1 MATAKI
7 TLVGLSKYNPG
18 LFSKLNLPDGIEKDL
33 FIDTLILKGG
43 EFEVLYGD
51 PVFMEYSIG
60 VWGRKWYRT
69 FAEWLRG
76 TQATWN
82 PIHNYDRFEEAA
94 DQNFRG
100 YGSKVTA
107 NYNHDRT
114 ADLKDEQSFDDYK
127 ETRTYNDVKDE
138 QTYDNY
144 KETDTYNNVKDEQS
158 FTNYKEKTTY
168 NNVKDEHTQTVNATN
183 QHDVSAF
190 DSGTLQTAY
199 KDTANAGTTSDT
211 RSGNEELEKM
221 GKAQNERTGNETH
234 EIAGSAANTKSGNE
248 TYEKD
253 GLDAVTHTG
262 TDKINVS
269 GTLSE
274 TVGGESSATNHGAH
288 IYGNIGVTQA
298 SDMLSSFYDIS
309 TWSLYDHIADVFI
322 RELLIPV
329 YD

>member
-7 TLVGLSKYNPG
+7 TLIGMNDYDND
-18 LFSKLNLPDGIEKDL
+18 LFHNLIFPDGIDKDL
-33 FIDTLILKGG
+33 FIDTLILKAG
-43 EFEVLYGD
+43 EFEVLYPNPD
-51 PVFMEYSIG
+51 FMKRAIG
-60 VWGRKWYRT
+60 VWSNKWYRT

-82 PIHNYDRFEEAA
+82 PIHNYDRFEEST
-94 DQNFRG
+94 DKNFKG

-138 QTYDNY
+138 QTYEDY

-183 QHDVSAF
+183 QHDVSAY
-190 DSGTLQTAY
+190 DSSSYSPAY
-199 KDTANAGTTSDT
+199 KDTTNAGTTSDT

-221 GKAQNERTGNETH
+221 GTAQNERTGNETH
-234 EIAGSAANTKSGNE
+234 EVSGSAANTKSGNE
-248 TYEKD
+248 TFEKD
-253 GLDAVTHTG
+253 GLDIVAHTG

-269 GTLSE
+269 GTLSQ
-274 TVGGESSATNHGAH
+274 TSGGESSRTKHGAH

-298 SDMLSSFYDIS
+298 SDMLRSFYDIS
-309 TWSLYDHIADVFI
+309 AWSLYDHMADTFTQ
-322 RELLIPV
+322 ELLIPV
-329 YD
+329 Y